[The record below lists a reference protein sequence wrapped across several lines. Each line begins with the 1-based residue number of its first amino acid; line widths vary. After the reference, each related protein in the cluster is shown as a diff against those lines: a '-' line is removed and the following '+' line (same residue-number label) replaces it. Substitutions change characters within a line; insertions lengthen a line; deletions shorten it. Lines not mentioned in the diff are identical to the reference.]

1 MTDQTHADDA
11 PDLDVFDEERAKA
24 KIAKANSE
32 AAALRR
38 RAKEAEEKLAQL
50 EARLAEID
58 GKDKSETEKLA
69 SKLADAERKAQE
81 AELRAMRAE
90 VAAAKGLTPAQ
101 AKRLM
106 GSTLEELEADADEL
120 LESFQK
126 PQEGTGADAPTSER
140 PAPDLR
146 GGIDPTVEPMPDP
159 KALIDSI
166 PPTA

>member
-1 MTDQTHADDA
+1 MTDKTHADDA

-120 LESFQK
+120 LESFK